1 MSNPSFS
8 DIQKDTRAMI
18 AKIKDSNPELGAYV
32 EVHIIFDEKNETM
45 RYTGDE
51 NILREVMSRAVIKE

>member
-1 MSNPSFS
+1 MSDPTFA

-18 AKIKDSNPELGAYV
+18 TKIKDSDPELGVYLEA
-32 EVHIIFDEKNETM
+32 HIIFDEKNETM

-51 NILREVMSRAVIKE
+51 NILREVLSRAVIE